1 MRVDQQLPALE
12 QMLNRLIREWERFFA
27 GDRRVPP
34 VVERTALD
42 RRFRALLERP
52 DNRRSVQFKFEQLQ
66 HRFGTYSQMWERML
80 REREEGRSPYPI
92 RRPGAP
98 PPPPPPEPLQP
109 EPARQAPAAASPG
122 GAGDSAAEHRVA
134 GPDEP
139 TAPVPRLDPSAQP
152 ARPAAHAASPPNAP
166 ASASVP
172 SSGGSLF
179 DRYVAAKQYVGQE
192 AKVDQRAF
200 QAQIERQ
207 RSAIEAKLGQKVRF
221 EVVVEGGKVKLAAR
235 RIAAK

>member
-1 MRVDQQLPALE
+1 MKMDQQLPVLE
-12 QMLNRLIREWERFFA
+12 QALNRLVREWERFFA
-27 GDRRVPP
+27 GDRKVPP
-34 VVERTALD
+34 VAERTALD

-52 DNRRSVQFKFEQLQ
+52 DGRHAVQFKFDQLQ

-98 PPPPPPEPLQP
+98 PAAPPPPPPPEPEPRETAGRSAGADGPTTQAP
-109 EPARQAPAAASPG
+109 GREPADRQ
-122 GAGDSAAEHRVA
+122 
-134 GPDEP
+134 
-139 TAPVPRLDPSAQP
+139 
-152 ARPAAHAASPPNAP
+152 ARPAARAAAGPASPNAP
-166 ASASVP
+166 APGSVP
-172 SSGGSLF
+172 SGGGSLYE
-179 DRYVAAKQYVGQE
+179 RYVAAKQKVGQE
-192 AKVDQRAF
+192 ARVDRSAF

-235 RIAAK
+235 RDAAK